1 MRTRLSNFL
10 RWWVGRMRH
19 YLGVQLNIE
28 GLELIDPR
36 QTYLIVPLHEGFA
49 DLLALPEIPLKMR
62 YVARDELFQEWK
74 LLGPFLRDTGQ
85 IEVWPKAG
93 VKSYRQLLRQAGS
106 VFAAGES
113 LVIFPQGT
121 ILGIES
127 DFSAGAFALARYF
140 KQPILP
146 VVLTGSHR
154 VWEFPY
160 SPLLRYNQ
168 RMNLRV
174 LPPLSVE
181 EVLATPAEEL
191 HQKVQQQLKSVALS
205 GGVVSPRHFVPARDG
220 YWDGYVYRIDPN
232 FPELAADIQQ
242 HRDSVVGY

>member
-1 MRTRLSNFL
+1 
-10 RWWVGRMRH
+10 MRH
-19 YLGVQLNIE
+19 YLGIELTVE
-28 GLELIDPR
+28 GLELVDPH
-36 QTYLIVPLHEGFA
+36 QTYLIAPLHEGFA

-85 IEVWPKAG
+85 IEISPENGA
-93 VKSYRQLLRQAGS
+93 KSYRQLLRHAGA

-127 DFSAGAFALARYF
+127 DFSRGAFAVARYF

-160 SPLLRYNQ
+160 SPILRYNQ
-168 RMNLRV
+168 RMSLRV
-174 LPPLSVE
+174 LPPISVE
-181 EVLATPAEEL
+181 EVLATPVEEL
-191 HQKVQQQLKSVALS
+191 RQKVQQKLKAVALS
-205 GGVVSPRHFVPARDG
+205 GEVVSPRHFVPARDG
-220 YWDGYVYRIDPN
+220 YWDGYTYRIDPN
-232 FPELAADIQQ
+232 FPELAADVEK
-242 HRDSVVGY
+242 HRRSE